1 MPFDKLSLKE
11 LKELAR
17 QHKDVI
23 KGYTKMGRE
32 DLLKLMK
39 KQLKMDRKGE
49 VTKKVS
55 GGELKTMKEVKHEF
69 EHPKEF
75 VGEGVSEKPS
85 LEELKKK
92 LLSKVDKLSGGQLPS
107 SVTDK
112 LEDLE
117 IKGTGHRL
125 FKGKAGKKI
134 HHVGAIMTGSHS
146 TGSKYGD
153 IGVAAGTTLAG
164 DYGADTQG
172 QSKDLAQT
180 YACNY
185 SNDPDVKRA
194 CNKKAAKSAMGMGI
208 GDDKTDWE
216 DMKWGSF
223 TEQLQQYNR
232 THKKQMKDLK
242 ELAEHV
248 RANPSKFQPKTK
260 KRADFYINVISKK
273 KSK

>member
-11 LKELAR
+11 LKELAK

-23 KGYTKMGRE
+23 KGYTKMGKE
-32 DLLKLMK
+32 DLVKLMK

-55 GGELKTMKEVKHEF
+55 GGKLKTMKEVKHEF

-125 FKGKAGKKI
+125 FKGKAGKTI
-134 HHVGAIMTGSHS
+134 HRIGGIMTGSKS
-146 TGSKYGD
+146 TGSTTGD
-153 IGVAAGTTLAG
+153 IGVAATTALAG
-164 DYGADTQG
+164 DHGGDTAA

-180 YACNY
+180 YTCNTS
-185 SNDPDVKRA
+185 SNPDVQRA
-194 CNKKAAKSAMGMGI
+194 CNKKAAKAAMGMGI

-223 TEQLQQYNR
+223 TEQLQQFNR

-242 ELAEHV
+242 GLAEHV

-260 KRADFYINVISKK
+260 KRADFYINVILKK